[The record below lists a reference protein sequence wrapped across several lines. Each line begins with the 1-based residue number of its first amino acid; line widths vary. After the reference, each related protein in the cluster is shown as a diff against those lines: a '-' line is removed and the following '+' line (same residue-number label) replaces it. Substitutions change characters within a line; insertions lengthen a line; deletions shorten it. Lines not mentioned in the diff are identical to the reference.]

1 MAEQVVDKDGSFGTV
16 LVAGGANLAIAV
28 AKLVAGA
35 LTGSSAML
43 AECAHSVADT
53 VNQLFLLTALTRSK
67 KPADVQHPFGYGM
80 ERYFWSLLAAVG
92 IFVLGAGFSVYQGI
106 HALLHPAPV
115 EELLVAYVVLGV
127 SFLFEG
133 TSWVKAL
140 VQLRR
145 EAGDRQVGLFQ
156 HVLTTPDPTVK
167 TVAFED
173 TAALVGILVAAVGI
187 TLHAT
192 TGAGLWDGLASIAIG
207 VLLVGVA
214 VSLGS
219 SSKRN
224 LIGEA
229 LPEHMREG
237 LTTVIDETLG
247 VDVVVELLTMR
258 LGPNDVLVAARVDV
272 DDTATGGDLEQVADE
287 WSAASRRPIRRSATC
302 SSTPPRQGRTRG
314 TDRFEGSAQLVC
326 MVTDWW
332 GIGTGGRHPGADRR
346 IAWPPESRQDASPR
360 TSQRGWTGCRGRA
373 GTGWSSS
380 GWGPSGSSTA
390 SR

>member
-43 AECAHSVADT
+43 AEGAHSVADT

-115 EELLVAYVVLGV
+115 EELVVAYVVLGV

-156 HVLTTPDPTVK
+156 HVFTTPDPTVK

-173 TAALVGILVAAVGI
+173 TAALVGILIAAVGI

-237 LTTVIDETLG
+237 LTTVIEETPG

-272 DDTATGGDLEQVADE
+272 DDTASGGDLEQVADE
-287 WSAASRRPIRRSATC
+287 A
-302 SSTPPRQGRTRG
+302 
-314 TDRFEGSAQLVC
+314 E
-326 MVTDWW
+326 
-332 GIGTGGRHPGADRR
+332 RR
-346 IAWPPESRQDASPR
+346 IQEAYPEVRHVFLDP
-360 TSQRGWTGCRGRA
+360 T
-373 GTGWSSS
+373 
-380 GWGPSGSSTA
+380 TA
-390 SR
+390 AANARP